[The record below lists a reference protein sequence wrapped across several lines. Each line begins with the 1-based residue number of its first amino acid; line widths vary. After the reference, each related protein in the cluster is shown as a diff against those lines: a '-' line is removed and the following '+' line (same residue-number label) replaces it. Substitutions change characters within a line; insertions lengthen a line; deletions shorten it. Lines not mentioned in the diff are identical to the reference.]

1 MSASA
6 KKKLRKEQT
15 AAQMTQKQQ
24 NAQKEAKKLKLY
36 TTVFVV
42 AIAAVI
48 VAALVFVGT
57 SYYKNTGIAEKNTV
71 AAVIGDHEINNV
83 ELNYYYV
90 DLINNNYSTWKSSY
104 GDNLE
109 LYLNLYGLDINR
121 PLNDQT
127 YMMGTEE
134 DQTWADYF
142 LDSAIEK
149 AKSDYLLSQ
158 KARAEG
164 FTLSEDGQ
172 AEVDATKEQLPLFAT
187 VYGYSSVDAYLRAF
201 YGPGAEEETYY
212 AYTEDMM
219 LALEYYNAYGENLQI
234 DDAAVRAYEADK
246 FDQFSSFSYAT
257 YRFNYY
263 DYLTGGTTDEEGNTT
278 YTDAENE
285 AARQAMKADAEAFP
299 VCATTAELDTAIANL
314 AVNADASET
323 CTVYTDSLY
332 ENTSTVARDWL
343 ADSSR
348 KSGDFIVLPYEST
361 VTNENGEDV
370 NVVNDYYAV
379 LFLDRN
385 DNEMPL
391 ANVRH
396 ILVNFEG
403 GTTDENGNTTYT
415 DEEKATAMAEA
426 QAILDEFLAG
436 DATDESFAALAT
448 EKTDDTGSSAT
459 GGLYEDITP
468 EEGVYVESF
477 TNWATD
483 ASRKAG
489 DTGIIESTYGY
500 HVMYYVG
507 DDALSYRDYMI
518 TETIRTESL
527 DSWYSEIMATAEIVE
542 KDTSHVNTGL
552 ILANY

>member
-6 KKKLRKEQT
+6 KKKLRKEQN
-15 AAQMTQKQQ
+15 AAQMTEKQQ
-24 NAQKEAKKLKLY
+24 KAQKEAKKLKLY
-36 TTVFVV
+36 TTIFVA
-42 AIAAVI
+42 AIIVVI
-48 VAALVFVGT
+48 VAALVFAGT

-71 AAVIGDHEINNV
+71 AAVVGDHEINNV
-83 ELNYYYV
+83 ELSYYYV
-90 DLINNNYSTWKSSY
+90 DMINNNYSTWQSSY
-104 GDNLE
+104 GDSLE
-109 LYLNLYGLDINR
+109 LYMSLMGLDINT
-121 PLNDQT
+121 PLDQQA
-127 YMMGTEE
+127 YLMGTEE

-142 LDSAIEK
+142 LDSALEK

-172 AEVDATKEQLPLFAT
+172 AEVDATKDQLPLFAT
-187 VYGYSSVDAYLRAF
+187 VYGYSGVDAYLRAF
-201 YGPGAEEETYY
+201 YGPGAEEDTYY
-212 AYTEDMM
+212 AYTENMM
-219 LALEYYNAYGENLQI
+219 LALEYYTAYGENLQI

-246 FDQFSSFSYAT
+246 YDEFSSFSYAT

-263 DYLTGGTTDEEGNTT
+263 DYLTGGTTDEEGNNT
-278 YTDAENE
+278 YTDAEKD

-299 VCATTAELDTAIANL
+299 VCTTTDELNTAIANL
-314 AVNADASET
+314 AINADSNET

-332 ENTSTVARDWL
+332 ENTSSVARQWL
-343 ADSSR
+343 ADSAR
-348 KSGDFIVLPYEST
+348 ESGDFTVLPYESAT
-361 VTNENGEDV
+361 TNENGEEI
-370 NVVNDYYAV
+370 NAVNDYYAV
-379 LFLDRN
+379 VFLGRN

-403 GTTDENGNTTYT
+403 GTTDDAGNTTYS
-415 DEEKATAMAEA
+415 DAEKAAAKDEA

-436 DATDESFAALAT
+436 DATEESFAALAT
-448 EKTDDTGSSAT
+448 EKTDDTGSAAT

-468 EEGVYVESF
+468 EQGIYVESF

-507 DDALSYRDYMI
+507 DDELSYRDYMI

-527 DSWYSEIMATAEIVE
+527 ETWYNEIMATAELVVN
-542 KDTSHVNTGL
+542 DTSRVNKGL